1 MKTYTKFLVTFLT
14 MAVIAVNGC
23 APSPTLT
30 PASPTATAVPP
41 TPTSIPLRNLLQL
54 ENNLPQT
61 RLSPRSSQEL
71 QDNHIGIHAE
81 DYGRYKVLM
90 EQVRRNGFKWI
101 RIQSLT
107 EFWGEG
113 YGPST
118 FSLESIPPEVDS
130 AISGYIANGVN
141 IVLDLV
147 LGSGVKINYT
157 EFNTTFQSQEEI
169 DRYLEH
175 VKFVVSHFKG
185 RIQYYQILN
194 EPGYITVETY
204 ANVIRQVVP
213 VIREEDRNAKIII
226 GGMWGRWENG
236 YPGYGE
242 YQRFSLAVDY
252 LNELLR
258 SGVVDMVDG
267 ISWHPLYDNIPGD
280 PYYQDY
286 PQIVQSIKD
295 LAASQGFT
303 GEYFAD
309 EILWQ
314 TVDEPDWDNGPP
326 ITPSIAGKY
335 FTRAITEHRGLGVN
349 VTINTWFIEPENGNA
364 PKGALTPIHNLCD
377 TLAGAEPTSIALS
390 LETDGDANMR
400 SYAFI
405 LPDGDR
411 LLALWTNDEAVEED
425 PGVNTTLKLT
435 GSSAQGVTGIDV
447 FYGFEQELVAE
458 TESGDLVIRNL
469 LVKDYPIILRFSE
482 ASFAEPG
489 VTETPSL
496 APFSGEWEGT
506 DPVDG
511 SIITLSLA
519 QTGNSLTGTYK
530 DTFSPNVNP
539 PGYEGNG
546 SGVVL
551 SDSTAQITFD
561 LFRWDGKT
569 VQLQLF
575 LTFSDQNNTLTLDCE
590 VGCPIVMQRQ

>member
-1 MKTYTKFLVTFLT
+1 MKTHIKFLVT
-14 MAVIAVNGC
+14 VIAIGVITVNGC

-30 PASPTATAVPP
+30 QAPITATAVPP
-41 TPTSIPLRNLLQL
+41 APPSIPLRNLLQL

-81 DYGRYKVLM
+81 DYGRYSGLM

-130 AISGYIANGVN
+130 VINRYIANGVN

-175 VKFVVSHFKG
+175 VKFVVSYFKG

-204 ANVIRQVVP
+204 ANLIRQVVP

-258 SGVVDMVDG
+258 SGVVDMVDV
-267 ISWHPLYDNIPGD
+267 ISWHPHYDNIPGD

-286 PQIVQSIKD
+286 PQIVQSIKE

-326 ITPSIAGKY
+326 VTSSIAGKY

-364 PKGALTPIHNLCD
+364 PKGALTPIQNLCD
-377 TLAGAEPTSIALS
+377 TLAGAEPVSMALS
-390 LETDGDANMR
+390 LETEGDANMR

-425 PGVNTTLKLT
+425 SGVNTTLT
-435 GSSAQGVTGIDV
+435 IPASSAQKVIGIDILN
-447 FYGFEQELVAE
+447 GFEQELVAE
-458 TESGDLVIRNL
+458 TENGDLVIRNL
-469 LVKDYPIILRFSE
+469 LVKDYPIILRFVGPR
-482 ASFAEPG
+482 FAEPDL
-489 VTETPSL
+489 VETPL
-496 APFSGEWEGT
+496 PIPFTGVWEGT

-511 SIITLSLA
+511 SIITLFLT
-519 QTGNSLTGTYK
+519 QTGSSLTGTYE
-530 DTFSPNVNP
+530 DTFSSNVNP

-551 SDSTAQITFD
+551 SDTTAQITFD
-561 LFRWDGKT
+561 LSRWDGKT

-575 LTFSDQNNTLTLDCE
+575 LMLSNQNNTLTLNCD
-590 VGCPIVMQRQ
+590 VGCPIVMQRK